1 ASWWRTKS
9 GLWRQPANRPS
20 SKPVRVT
27 RFRYTAGMIW
37 SVSTLERISGAA
49 TPVWVW
55 NFSMVWLPSWVPW
68 VNLWVTCSRLEVGGA
83 CKGALDGGGRC
94 DLRGDQVGTATL
106 ALAALEVAVG
116 GRCGALAGG
125 QLVRVHSKA
134 HGTARGAPLSPRGEE
149 DLVQA
154 FLLCP
159 LLHARG
165 RRDDE
170 HLDAVSNLPAVQ
182 HLGGGAQVLNA
193 GVGARAQED
202 HVHRDVTQWGSWG
215 QVHVLQSALCGGTVG
230 VVGEV
235 LRCGD
240 GCAQRQALARVGSP
254 GDERGEAGSVDVDD
268 RIELRALVGTQGC
281 PVVDRILPVL
291 TLRGVRAA
299 LEVVEGR
306 LVWGDHAGSGASL
319 DGHVADGHAG

>member
-1 ASWWRTKS
+1 
-9 GLWRQPANRPS
+9 
-20 SKPVRVT
+20 
-27 RFRYTAGMIW
+27 
-37 SVSTLERISGAA
+37 
-49 TPVWVW
+49 
-55 NFSMVWLPSWVPW
+55 
-68 VNLWVTCSRLEVGGA
+68 
-83 CKGALDGGGRC
+83 
-94 DLRGDQVGTATL
+94 
-106 ALAALEVAVG
+106 
-116 GRCGALAGG
+116 
-125 QLVRVHSKA
+125 
-134 HGTARGAPLSPRGEE
+134 
-149 DLVQA
+149 
-154 FLLCP
+154 
-159 LLHARG
+159 
-165 RRDDE
+165 RDDE

-319 DGHVADGHAG
+319 DGQVADGHAGFHRQLLDSLATVLNDVPLAAAGADLRDDGEDQVLGGDPRLQLAADLEDRKSTRLNSSHVSISYAVFCLKKKNVRKHDQKNDGITRQEDVSDNLDYDYYVVTVHVSDHHIAQIELEDTQLEISITE